1 MIVPA
6 IRKPVCLETYIVEFN
21 VEHAPRVIS
30 VHKCFRSCKTAIDPY
45 IGLAPGAAG
54 SPESPSVSLF
64 DRLQD
69 LWRSLALVPP
79 APPRRHFFIPDEV
92 ERLYRLDGAAGID
105 DQTWNDLLLESY
117 EEKLAPQA
125 SIFARQVLHRRLRAG
140 IDDAA
145 CVAQRA
151 RLQALMDD
159 PARLDAI
166 DASLSALRHA
176 DAEVA
181 GLLFQDTAPTI
192 PWWPRWLWLLP
203 LALLLSLAA
212 LATQPLGWMLTLAA
226 LAPLMAL
233 QMRLHRPLEEWAAAI
248 RALHALLRATSLLG
262 GQGGQ
267 LLEPFVAARPRA
279 ERLHVRLARSLSLR
293 MIPGALQYADWFAAA
308 NVVYH
313 FKTRRIVH
321 AERAFLREC
330 YLACANLEADVTLAR
345 HLAAME
351 RWCWAERGD
360 ARTLVLEGGVHPLM
374 AQPVALSVTLQ
385 GKGAFVSGQNASG
398 KSTFLRMVGLN
409 AIAARAFGFCYA
421 TRACLPALPVRASMQ
436 NEDSLLGGESLYMAE
451 LRRAKELL
459 DVAGQPP
466 GICLIDE
473 VFRGT
478 NHLESVSAA
487 CAVLEQLSERDLVLV
502 SSHNL
507 VLAPLLR
514 AQLAPF
520 FIDTASG
527 QPVLAPGVLRNPNGI
542 ALLASQGFGPRIE
555 ERAAEVARWLS
566 SHLVEPAPPQ
576 SSSFRALATSSQA
589 TAL

>member
-1 MIVPA
+1 M
-6 IRKPVCLETYIVEFN
+6 
-21 VEHAPRVIS
+21 
-30 VHKCFRSCKTAIDPY
+30 
-45 IGLAPGAAG
+45 
-54 SPESPSVSLF
+54 SLF
-64 DRLQD
+64 DHLQD
-69 LWRSLALVPP
+69 LWRSLALAPSPP
-79 APPRRHFFIPDEV
+79 PPRHFFIPDEV
-92 ERLYRLDGAAGID
+92 ARLYRLDGAAGID
-105 DQTWNDLLLESY
+105 DQTWNDLLLESF

-125 SIFARQVLHRRLRAG
+125 SIFARQVLHQRLRAG

-145 CVAQRA
+145 CTAQRV

-166 DASLSALRHA
+166 DASLSTLRHA
-176 DAEVA
+176 DAEIA
-181 GLLFQDTAPTI
+181 GMLFQDTAPAS
-192 PWWPRWLWLLP
+192 PWWSRWLWLLP

-212 LATQPLGWMLTLAA
+212 LVTLPLGWVLTLAA

-233 QMRLHRPLEEWAAAI
+233 QMRLHRPLEEWRATT
-248 RALHALLRATSLLG
+248 RALHALLRTTSLLG

-279 ERLHVRLARSLSLR
+279 ERLHLRLARSLSLR
-293 MIPGALQYADWFAAA
+293 MIPGAIQYADWFAAA
-308 NVVYH
+308 NVTFY
-313 FKTRRIVH
+313 FKTLRIVH
-321 AERAFLREC
+321 AERALLREC
-330 YLACANLEADVTLAR
+330 YLACANLEADVALVRQLASIG
-345 HLAAME
+345 

-360 ARTLVLEGGVHPLM
+360 ARTLVLEEGIHPLM
-374 AQPVALSVTLQ
+374 DRPVALSVTLA

-451 LRRAKELL
+451 LRRARELL
-459 DVAGQPP
+459 DAAGQPP

-487 CAVLEQLSERDLVLV
+487 CAVLEELSERDLVLV

-507 VLAPLLR
+507 VLAPLLSER
-514 AQLAPF
+514 LAPF

-527 QPVLAPGVLRNPNGI
+527 RPVLAPGVLRNPNGI
-542 ALLASQGFGPRIE
+542 ALLATQGFGERIE
-555 ERAAEVARWLS
+555 GRAAEVARRLS
-566 SHLVEPAPPQ
+566 RHLAQPD
-576 SSSFRALATSSQA
+576 RA
-589 TAL
+589 